1 MWASEGASE
10 DAALREPRMLNPPP
24 PKPKPLPAGIIRS
37 GRITGPLAL
46 RASSSHVR
54 EFNSWTYTISGEA
67 GAAELRLSRLRC
79 FNVPGADP
87 AEILY
92 LKCRLLND
100 GCKHVK
106 DATTAR
112 VNSANPRFADE
123 VLRLP
128 LPAGM
133 RPTLQVE
140 LWSRGEQDED
150 RLIAYVQLT
159 LEDTATSRLVERLRL
174 NLKPGITPH
183 ARGSISCNFEYAIAA
198 VEGSS
203 PHFFDVHLDPP
214 TAALPARA
222 VWQES
227 VLRELAKAN
236 DNDSGV
242 GSLKPLHVEA
252 AAGCS
257 EAVAALL
264 AESVSLESR
273 AKCKWTPLVFAVR
286 AGHPHV
292 VAQLLEA
299 GADVQA
305 RDSRGSTPLH
315 RAAYGS
321 AHPDRNVEMIKSLIH
336 CRAAVDA
343 RDAAERTP
351 LHVAADNGN
360 LRAAQALIGY
370 GADQWAKDRDGRT
383 PADLAREAGRHGHLE
398 TPAVLE
404 LFERTKPTPWRQRGG
419 GAVRLIP
426 KYEMDAILAERRVR
440 EAMRPPAR
448 G

>member
-1 MWASEGASE
+1 MESSP
-10 DAALREPRMLNPPP
+10 DAGPQEQGLLGPQPPP
-24 PKPKPLPAGIIRS
+24 EPKPLPAGIIRS
-37 GRITGPLAL
+37 GLITGPLAQ

-54 EFNSWTYTISGEA
+54 EFNSWTYTIEGEA
-67 GAAELRLSRLRC
+67 GAAELLLTRLRC
-79 FNVPGADP
+79 FNVPTADSSRVP
-87 AEILY
+87 Y

-106 DATTAR
+106 DATTA
-112 VNSANPRFADE
+112 SANARFAEE

-133 RPTLQVE
+133 RPTVQVE
-140 LWSRGEQDED
+140 LWSRGGQDGD
-150 RLIAYVQLT
+150 DLVAYAQLT
-159 LEDTATSRLVERLRL
+159 LEDTASPRLVERLRL
-174 NLKPGITPH
+174 NLKPGIAPH
-183 ARGSISCNFEYAIAA
+183 ARGSLACNFEYVIAA
-198 VEGSS
+198 AEGRS
-203 PHFFDVHLDPP
+203 PHFFDVRLNPP
-214 TAALPARA
+214 TTAPPARA

-227 VLRELAKAN
+227 VLRELARAN
-236 DNDSGV
+236 DTDSGV
-242 GSLKPLHVEA
+242 GPLRPLHVEA
-252 AAGCS
+252 VGGSAG
-257 EAVAALL
+257 AVAALL
-264 AESVSLESR
+264 ADSVPLESR

-286 AGHPHV
+286 AGHPHI

-321 AHPDRNVEMIKSLIH
+321 AHPERDAEMIGLLIGR
-336 CRAAVDA
+336 RADVHA
-343 RDAAERTP
+343 RDAAGRTP

-360 LRAAQALIGY
+360 LRAAQALIGH
-370 GADQWAKDRDGRT
+370 GADQWAKDRDERT

-398 TPAVLE
+398 APAVLA
-404 LFERTKPTPWRQRGG
+404 LFELTKPTPWRQRGG
-419 GAVRLIP
+419 GATRLIP
-426 KYEMDAILAERRVR
+426 RYEMDAMLAERRVR